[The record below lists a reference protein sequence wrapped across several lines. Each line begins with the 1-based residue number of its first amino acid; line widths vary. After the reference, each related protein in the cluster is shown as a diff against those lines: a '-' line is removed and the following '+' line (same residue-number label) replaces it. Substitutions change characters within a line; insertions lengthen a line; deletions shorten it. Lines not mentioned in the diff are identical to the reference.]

1 VRDLDDYEQHREYIW
16 MNPVRAR
23 LVERAEAYPYSSAA
37 GRAPVD
43 PVPQGLKPRS
53 FLAS

>member
-1 VRDLDDYEQHREYIW
+1 
-16 MNPVRAR
+16 

-37 GRAPVD
+37 GKVPVD
-43 PVPQGLKPRS
+43 PVLQGLKPRS